1 MRSLVLN
8 TPGKPRQV
16 KEVGHQQWMHAMY
29 VNLSVQVIYVNAR
42 RTFALHQASSW
53 RLLAKESN
61 LSTQKLG
68 CVLSEMVSTTCAM
81 SMSFPHYRGHNHSMS
96 NLVNLGILCNPVVN
110 STCDKRS
117 SANDKQF
124 LPPKIRSSLN
134 KVSPYLSLNSVAVV
148 KIVFAAT
155 SSPPSILMRDPTGIR
170 IVTPFS
176 S

>member
-68 CVLSEMVSTTCAM
+68 CVLSEMVQQHVQCPCHFLTT
-81 SMSFPHYRGHNHSMS
+81 
-96 NLVNLGILCNPVVN
+96 
-110 STCDKRS
+110 
-117 SANDKQF
+117 
-124 LPPKIRSSLN
+124 
-134 KVSPYLSLNSVAVV
+134 
-148 KIVFAAT
+148 AAT
-155 SSPPSILMRDPTGIR
+155 ITLCQT
-170 IVTPFS
+170 
-176 S
+176 